1 MARIDSHPAGEF
13 CWAELGTT
21 DTGAAKQ
28 FYGPLFGWSHVD
40 HEMGEGDGGPYS
52 GSPNWMLPS

>member
-40 HEMGEGDGGPYS
+40 HEMGEGDGGPY
-52 GSPNWMLPS
+52 PTFPF